1 MDIRPVSAEGKTL
14 GGLDF
19 FWLWAGVAISLAEIW
34 AGGFLAPMG
43 FWLALGAII
52 LGHVFGN
59 TLMALGGVI
68 GSDHGIPA
76 MVSVRPSF
84 GVRGSNFASIL
95 NVVQLVC
102 WASIMLIIGGRAG
115 AMLGE
120 PIGGIFAS
128 NRFWILCI
136 GAGTLGWALFTGQRV
151 WKILQAGAVI
161 GLLAVISILSFETYQ
176 SFINSP
182 DAMRPH
188 TGDGPTLPFMAGLDL
203 VIAMPISW
211 LPLVADYSRFAHRGR
226 GAFWSTWWGYFLV
239 SSWMFVLGL
248 MATLVTGTA
257 EPHIQMLELMGSLGL
272 AVPALLMVVFST
284 ITSDFPDLYSATCSM
299 LNVSDQIDSKK
310 MSAKAFLWITGI
322 VSILVALVFPME
334 RYENFLY
341 FIGAMFVP
349 LFGIVLT
356 DYFLVRKR
364 KLDLEEL
371 YQTQGAYW
379 YSNGFNLTALIAWAA
394 GFATYELIETL
405 EYPVGASLPSIAVS
419 AFLYY
424 CYTLIRSR
432 R

>member
-1 MDIRPVSAEGKTL
+1 MDIRPVSAEGRNL

-43 FWLALGAII
+43 FWLAFWAII
-52 LGHVFGN
+52 LGHVIGN

-120 PIGGIFAS
+120 PMGGVFAS
-128 NRFWILCI
+128 NRFWIVCI
-136 GAGTLGWALFTGQRV
+136 GAGTLGWALFTGRRV
-151 WKILQAGAVI
+151 WKVLQAVAVI

-176 SFINSP
+176 SFIDTP
-182 DAMRPH
+182 DAMRPRP
-188 TGDGPTLPFMAGLDL
+188 GAMPTMPFMTGLDL

-211 LPLVADYSRFAHRGR
+211 MPLVADYSRFARRGA

-257 EPHIQMLELMGSLGL
+257 EPHIQMLELMSAAGL
-272 AVPALLMVVFST
+272 AIPALLMVVFST
-284 ITSDFPDLYSATCSM
+284 ITSDFPDL
-299 LNVSDQIDSKK
+299 
-310 MSAKAFLWITGI
+310 
-322 VSILVALVFPME
+322 
-334 RYENFLY
+334 
-341 FIGAMFVP
+341 
-349 LFGIVLT
+349 
-356 DYFLVRKR
+356 
-364 KLDLEEL
+364 
-371 YQTQGAYW
+371 
-379 YSNGFNLTALIAWAA
+379 
-394 GFATYELIETL
+394 
-405 EYPVGASLPSIAVS
+405 
-419 AFLYY
+419 
-424 CYTLIRSR
+424 
-432 R
+432 

>member
-1 MDIRPVSAEGKTL
+1 
-14 GGLDF
+14 
-19 FWLWAGVAISLAEIW
+19 
-34 AGGFLAPMG
+34 
-43 FWLALGAII
+43 
-52 LGHVFGN
+52 
-59 TLMALGGVI
+59 
-68 GSDHGIPA
+68 

-120 PIGGIFAS
+120 PMGGILAS
-128 NRFWILCI
+128 NRFWIVCI
-136 GAGTLGWALFTGQRV
+136 GAGTLGWALFTGRRV
-151 WKILQAGAVI
+151 WKILQAVAVV
-161 GLLAVISILSFETYQ
+161 GLLAVIAILSFETYQ
-176 SFINSP
+176 SFIDTP
-182 DAMRPH
+182 DAMRPRPG
-188 TGDGPTLPFMAGLDL
+188 TMPFMTGLDL

-211 LPLVADYSRFAHRGR
+211 MPLVADYSRFARRGT

-257 EPHIQMLELMGSLGL
+257 EPHIQMLELMGALGL
-272 AVPALLMVVFST
+272 AIPALLMVVFST

-299 LNVSDQIDSKK
+299 LNVSEKI
-310 MSAKAFLWITGI
+310 SAKAFLWITGI

-356 DYFLVRKR
+356 DYFLVRNR
-364 KLDLEEL
+364 ALDLEEL
-371 YQTQGAYW
+371 YQTRGSYW
-379 YSNGFNLTALIAWAA
+379 YSNGFNPTALVAWVA
-394 GFATYELIETL
+394 GFATYKLIETL
-405 EYPVGASLPSIAVS
+405 QVPIGASLPSIVVS
-419 AFLYY
+419 AVLYY
-424 CYTLIRSR
+424 CFTFVRSR
-432 R
+432 PSGV